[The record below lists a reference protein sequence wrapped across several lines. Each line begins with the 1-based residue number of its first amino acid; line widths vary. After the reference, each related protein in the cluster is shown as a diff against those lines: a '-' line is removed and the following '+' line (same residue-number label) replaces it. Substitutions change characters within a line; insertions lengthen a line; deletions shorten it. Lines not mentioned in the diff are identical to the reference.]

1 MNCKSLTD
9 VNEWERILSGI
20 FSKHTENR
28 PPSLIILLGQ
38 EAWATFISLPEAQTP
53 KCPIIVSMVSRNFI
67 YLPKDNEH
75 TQTWQPN
82 SYDFFEEDDNF
93 DNIISGFMYD
103 YDLDENIDLILNFYP
118 DTENIV
124 FLYDNTYGGVSV
136 QSLMI
141 KKMQNHP

>member
-1 MNCKSLTD
+1 MKVDGAIPQKSILIISSYNPSSRQTSSTISEFIDKYQEMGGTYNIMIENMNCKSFTD

-38 EAWATFISLPEAQTP
+38 EAWATFISLPEAQKP

-82 SYDFFEEDDNF
+82 SYDFFEEDDK
-93 DNIISGFMYD
+93 IGRAH
-103 YDLDENIDLILNFYP
+103 
-118 DTENIV
+118 V
-124 FLYDNTYGGVSV
+124 
-136 QSLMI
+136 
-141 KKMQNHP
+141 